1 MDYQRLK
8 TLDAEQSAAMTLEE
22 AAAYWQGPVTRP
34 LPCYIN
40 YRTLLAVMLDPA
52 RLEALRA
59 AVKAQWPTVDDMLAH
74 VGNRDGSAGGLDV
87 SLPATQAQLSG
98 FVAAGL
104 LAAAEAAELVALGTE
119 TVSRAIAAGLGSDPQ
134 PAQFRRVR
142 S

>member
-8 TLDAEQSAAMTLEE
+8 TLDAEQSAAMTPEE

-87 SLPATQAQLSG
+87 SLPATQAQLAG

-119 TVSRAIAAGLGSDPQ
+119 TVSRYADAGLPPVGPHHIET
-134 PAQFRRVR
+134 ARAL
-142 S
+142 